1 MRSTLQFP
9 RLLVALFVTA
19 LAPPAVL
26 AQQSAAPSTEKIF
39 EVIGVREG
47 STVCEIGAGAG
58 TLSLAAAK
66 AVGANGRVFTSELG
80 ESRVQKL
87 RAAVE
92 ASGLARVT
100 VVAGDV
106 DTTNFPDEACD
117 ALFMRDVYHHFT
129 NPARINTAIH
139 TALKPGAR
147 VAVVD
152 FVPPGE
158 EAAPAD
164 RAKDGRHGVYP
175 ETVERELKDAGFESV
190 SSERGQRWFVVVLS
204 KPLVRASA
212 ARLNAPRGPWVS
224 APRPTAVLSGERSET
239 GHAAAR
245 VQRSS
250 RSTPWGG
257 LPMLSR
263 GSP

>member
-1 MRSTLQFP
+1 MRSTLQCP

-26 AQQSAAPSTEKIF
+26 ARQSAAPSTEKIF
-39 EVIGVREG
+39 EAIGVREG

-66 AVGANGRVFTSELG
+66 AVGGNGRVFTSELG

-92 ASGLARVT
+92 ASGLAHVT

-129 NPARINTAIH
+129 NPARINSAIH
-139 TALKPGAR
+139 AALKPGAR

-164 RAKDGRHGVYP
+164 RAKDGMHGVYP

-190 SSERGQRWFVVVLS
+190 SSERGQRWFLVVLS
-204 KPLVRASA
+204 KPARKSVSGPAECA
-212 ARLNAPRGPWVS
+212 ARPLGLGPP
-224 APRPTAVLSGERSET
+224 AN
-239 GHAAAR
+239 
-245 VQRSS
+245 
-250 RSTPWGG
+250 
-257 LPMLSR
+257 
-263 GSP
+263 GSPER